1 MSTAEKQITLVEFNA
16 ESVYV
21 QYNDMD
27 SESISYNKAKAIFKD
42 LKYKIRYS
50 SCGSTKAVEFG
61 NTISSRKYLVTHDTI
76 EPKPRTSLST
86 SGKKRW

>member
-1 MSTAEKQITLVEFNA
+1 MSTAEKQITLVEFNS

-21 QYNDMD
+21 QYSDMD
-27 SESISYNKAKAIFKD
+27 SESISYNKAKAIFKN

-50 SCGSTKAVEFG
+50 SCGSAKAVEFG

-76 EPKPRTSLST
+76 EPKPHTSLST